1 MVTEFVA
8 VDEGGNGDHVVLGRP
23 LAMPPGDP
31 GDTAA
36 ADRVVDVSVS
46 QAPTTGPDGELRLVV
61 RDQSGGPV
69 DIGTYLGARLGWK
82 PGRRFD
88 TIFTPLSMIAT
99 PIPLPSYP

>member
-1 MVTEFVA
+1 
-8 VDEGGNGDHVVLGRP
+8 
-23 LAMPPGDP
+23 MPPGDP

-69 DIGTYLGARLGWK
+69 GLGTYLGAYSHVTGFETGTGAMVHLHPLAAPEVSEDGSELTFHAEIDDPGDYRLFAQVRVDG
-82 PGRRFD
+82 
-88 TIFTPLSMIAT
+88 
-99 PIPLPSYP
+99 